1 VAATAVESADLEAR
15 EVDAGEVD
23 ARAPL
28 IALVRLDA
36 LACGASGL
44 ALPAAAPLLA
54 GALGIPA
61 AVLVALGL
69 LLLECSGVLALL
81 TRRGAPAAGVKA
93 VIAGN
98 AA

>member
-36 LACGASGL
+36 LA
-44 ALPAAAPLLA
+44 
-54 GALGIPA
+54 
-61 AVLVALGL
+61 
-69 LLLECSGVLALL
+69 
-81 TRRGAPAAGVKA
+81 
-93 VIAGN
+93 
-98 AA
+98 